1 MALELMKRSWDLAI
15 MTKLPQWSTA
25 SSPLLWASQMPSSN
39 EMFFFV
45 SSGFVSAS
53 WFRLPS
59 EQRKRI
65 WIWLKKMRQKR
76 VHLPTETKE
85 LLRRKLQLQF
95 QAWRRPDDSLR
106 LGPEPV
112 QRRPELLQATSSE
125 PSSATLQT
133 GFPVASTINL
143 KLKRDFNNE
152 GKA

>member
-1 MALELMKRSWDLAI
+1 
-15 MTKLPQWSTA
+15 
-25 SSPLLWASQMPSSN
+25 
-39 EMFFFV
+39 
-45 SSGFVSAS
+45 
-53 WFRLPS
+53 
-59 EQRKRI
+59 
-65 WIWLKKMRQKR
+65 MRQKR

-112 QRRPELLQATSSE
+112 QRRPELLQATSSG
-125 PSSATLQT
+125 PSAAPLQT
-133 GFPVASTINL
+133 GFPVATTINL